1 MDTVQALTKCLK
13 AMAPDVRKAT
23 VYLTPNLVVSLCRR
37 HKYHKRNTRE
47 DMVVK
52 IGVPNYLERAFIAKC
67 RAAGEP
73 FPIKKVQ
80 LKSWPAT
87 KKAI

>member
-1 MDTVQALTKCLK
+1 MDTLQALTKCFK
-13 AMAPDVRKAT
+13 AMAPDVRRAT
-23 VYLTPNLVVSLCRR
+23 VYLSPKLVVSLCRR

-47 DMVVK
+47 DLVAK
-52 IGVPNYLERAFIAKC
+52 IGVPNYLETRFIAKC

-80 LKSWPAT
+80 LKTWPAG